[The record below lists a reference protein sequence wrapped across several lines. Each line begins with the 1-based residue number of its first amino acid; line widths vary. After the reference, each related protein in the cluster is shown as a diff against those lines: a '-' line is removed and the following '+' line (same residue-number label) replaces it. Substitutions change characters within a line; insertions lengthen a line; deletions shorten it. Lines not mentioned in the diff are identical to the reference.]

1 MEFKKY
7 FLKDLVENFSVRA
20 KDYGG
25 ASNLEFLGVSNED
38 GIVQSKY
45 AAEEK
50 AEDYKII
57 EKGCFAYN
65 PYRIN
70 VGSIAYFAEDIKG
83 LISPAYVIFKTKP
96 NKINDKILL
105 KFLKSSEGLRQI
117 KLNARGTVRQAL
129 RFEDLCKIEISI
141 PQYDEQELLISKIE
155 NVEIKNEFV
164 SSELANQL
172 NIIKQLRQS
181 FLREAMQGKLVSND
195 TKDGK
200 TGAKL
205 LAEIQS
211 EKEKLIKEKKVK
223 KSKPLSPISEEEI
236 PFEIPENWVW
246 CRLGEILNIK
256 SGKRIHASDY
266 RNEGVP
272 FLRSGEI
279 GSLGRGEKLKT
290 ELFISQTKYNEIKAK
305 FGIPKSGDILIACIG
320 GSIGNTWIVDEREFY
335 YKDGNLV
342 LIESIPNIN
351 YNYLLYYLKSPFFWN
366 NTILNATDSSYNAL
380 TIIKLNQSEF
390 PLPPLHEQEQIVA
403 KLEELMTFCDGLE
416 QSIKESQGYN
426 EMLLQQVL
434 REALQPKEKEVVL
447 PLVAEDREEYK
458 VSKESGKICDNGDM
472 TILAGYII
480 KKLST
485 SNPKDF
491 GRVKLQKMLHL
502 AEYHCKLETELHYKK
517 NVAGP
522 YAWELENAI
531 EPKLKTYRYFDIKQD
546 KFSLYNK
553 VTYTALANAKE
564 LDFLFQKQFAEISAN
579 INSLLDKF
587 NNKTWEF
594 CEMIS
599 TMYAVWNNRILKNQ
613 NINKEELKKDF
624 LDWDEK
630 KVKYQ
635 DQLYYA
641 IEWMEKENLVP
652 IGFGKYIEK

>member
-83 LISPAYVIFKTKP
+83 LISPAYVIFKTKS

-141 PQYDEQELLISKIE
+141 PEYDEQELLISKIE
-155 NVEIKNEFV
+155 NVEIKNEYV
-164 SSELANQL
+164 SSELTNQL
-172 NIIKQLRQS
+172 NLVKQLRQS

-200 TGAKL
+200 TGAEL
-205 LAEIQS
+205 LAEIQA
-211 EKEKLIKEKKVK
+211 EKEKLIKEKKIK
-223 KSKPLSPISEEEI
+223 KSKPLPPISEEEI

-246 CRLGEILNIK
+246 CKVDDISSKIGSGSTPKGSNYSLKGIPFFRSQNIYNNEIILEDIKYIDEAVQRKMIGTQVIANDLLLNIT
-256 SGKRIHASDY
+256 G
-266 RNEGVP
+266 
-272 FLRSGEI
+272 
-279 GSLGRGEKLKT
+279 GSLGRCALIPNDFKEGNVSQHVCILRGILVNHKYYHFLI
-290 ELFISQTKYNEIKAK
+290 ISKYFQNLIFLSTTGAGREGLPKYNLEQ
-305 FGIPKSGDILIACIG
+305 FLI
-320 GSIGNTWIVDEREFY
+320 
-335 YKDGNLV
+335 
-342 LIESIPNIN
+342 
-351 YNYLLYYLKSPFFWN
+351 
-366 NTILNATDSSYNAL
+366 
-380 TIIKLNQSEF
+380 
-390 PLPPLHEQEQIVA
+390 PLPPLEIQERIVS
-403 KLEELMTFCDGLE
+403 KLDELMQFCDQLE
-416 QSIKESQGYN
+416 ISVKDCQKLN
-426 EMLLQQVL
+426 EQLLQQVL
-434 REALQPKEKEVVL
+434 REALQPKTKEVVL
-447 PLVAEDREEYK
+447 PLVAEDREEYNTAK
-458 VSKESGKICDNGDM
+458 KSLKICDNGSI

-502 AEYHCKLETELHYKK
+502 AEYHCKLETELHYKQK
-517 NVAGP
+517 VAGP
-522 YAWELENAI
+522 YAWELENVI
-531 EPKLKTYRYFDIKQD
+531 EPKLKTYRFFDIKQD
-546 KFSLYNK
+546 KLSLNNK

-564 LDFLFQKQFAEISAN
+564 LDFLFQKQYAEISDS
-579 INSLLDKF
+579 INSLLQKF
-587 NNKTWEF
+587 NNKSWEF

-613 NINKEELKKDF
+613 TINKEELKKDF
-624 LDWDEK
+624 LAWDEK
-630 KVKYQ
+630 KIKYQ
-635 DQLYYA
+635 DQLDYA
-641 IEWMEKENLVP
+641 IEWMKKEDLVP